1 MSVCLGERKSVDA
14 ITYLV
19 QKKHSSYDEE
29 HKSWLFFQKSLE
41 LLSLNYEKLDAVDV
55 LIFHEGDVS
64 EEDFTLLQGIAGEQV
79 NLRSCLLSCCS
90 GWGPP
95 IEPNPLPP

>member
-64 EEDFTLLQGIAGEQV
+64 EEDFTLLQGLGASNRAQPSPSRGQITLQRRLTPRLQPG
-79 NLRSCLLSCCS
+79 
-90 GWGPP
+90 
-95 IEPNPLPP
+95 